1 MSDDVTTIFVGGIP
15 DDMKEREFQN
25 MFTFST
31 GFEAASLK
39 FPSSDGALDKD
50 GQKKQIIGF
59 AKFHSRMAALEARD
73 ILTGRRVDADSNYV
87 LKAEMAKKDLH
98 TRRGL
103 SSL

>member
-50 GQKKQIIGF
+50 GQKKQI
-59 AKFHSRMAALEARD
+59 
-73 ILTGRRVDADSNYV
+73 
-87 LKAEMAKKDLH
+87 
-98 TRRGL
+98 
-103 SSL
+103 

>member
-50 GQKKQIIGF
+50 GQKKQIVSAFITLYLVF
-59 AKFHSRMAALEARD
+59 NMFHVDTKPGEAALKGE
-73 ILTGRRVDADSNYV
+73 L
-87 LKAEMAKKDLH
+87 
-98 TRRGL
+98 
-103 SSL
+103 

>member
-39 FPSSDGALDKD
+39 FPSADGTLDKD
-50 GQKKQIIGF
+50 GQKKQI
-59 AKFHSRMAALEARD
+59 
-73 ILTGRRVDADSNYV
+73 
-87 LKAEMAKKDLH
+87 
-98 TRRGL
+98 
-103 SSL
+103 